1 MEKDFVMTDIKKEA
15 MSVYYDKSKYDIANI
30 IAPFKGEIKK
40 IFVLSFFI
48 NLLTVMVPLFIM
60 FFVDGK
66 IQFSF
71 AGRGL
76 GNVIFLVSVLCFNFL
91 FRYMRASVV
100 NFILC
105 SIDTNICNG
114 ILEKVFKIPA
124 KKMEKKNDAFWHSV
138 FNDIDV
144 IRNGLSG
151 SYIVNLFDV
160 PFILLFMGVVGILFG
175 KYFFVMLFVFLL
187 YLVIVLSAIYMLGIV
202 DDKEKL
208 AIKERDELVS
218 NTIRNLSSLKTLSL
232 SDKVMYMWKD
242 YQRSIIDNTYKR
254 NYMLDIF
261 LVLSFVIYF
270 VGLVIFSLVGEY
282 SFDME
287 MMSMGGMIA
296 ILLLF
301 SQSFYLINSFMKYLP
316 QYFKFINSTERLAQV
331 MAEQVD
337 AIKTEVIE
345 DITHGNIELK
355 NFTLEDN
362 RKNVI
367 LKDVNF
373 TFKDGLLYVLRAKNT
388 FDGTLFLKS
397 LFGGYEWEGGEILFD
412 RYNVANLKME
422 SLKDFIHYA
431 GENSFVIEGTVKEN
445 LNCLL
450 SKNSADNNFA
460 GFVDYKQASKLL
472 GFDEVVER
480 LPNGYNTIID
490 NKTELMSPEELKLL
504 SVVRVFVGNPRVI
517 LLDQPF
523 LGLGKK
529 YKDNLMKLLSD
540 VANDKIVVVSTQEK
554 ELSKRVVLSIEDEKI
569 TTLTVEAFDEASLS
583 LQKQMS
589 AQDDDTDPSETHALF
604 RRIFRKK

>member
-1 MEKDFVMTDIKKEA
+1 MTDIKKEA

-151 SYIVNLFDV
+151 SYIVNLFDI

-287 MMSMGGMIA
+287 LMSMGGMIA

>member
-1 MEKDFVMTDIKKEA
+1 MTDIKKEA

-66 IQFSF
+66 IQFSL

-76 GNVIFLVSVLCFNFL
+76 SNVIFLVSVLCFNFL

-151 SYIVNLFDV
+151 SYIVNLFDI

-296 ILLLF
+296 VLLLF

-529 YKDNLMKLLSD
+529 YKDNLMKLLAD

>member
-1 MEKDFVMTDIKKEA
+1 
-15 MSVYYDKSKYDIANI
+15 
-30 IAPFKGEIKK
+30 
-40 IFVLSFFI
+40 
-48 NLLTVMVPLFIM
+48 
-60 FFVDGK
+60 
-66 IQFSF
+66 
-71 AGRGL
+71 
-76 GNVIFLVSVLCFNFL
+76 
-91 FRYMRASVV
+91 
-100 NFILC
+100 
-105 SIDTNICNG
+105 
-114 ILEKVFKIPA
+114 
-124 KKMEKKNDAFWHSV
+124 
-138 FNDIDV
+138 
-144 IRNGLSG
+144 
-151 SYIVNLFDV
+151 
-160 PFILLFMGVVGILFG
+160 
-175 KYFFVMLFVFLL
+175 
-187 YLVIVLSAIYMLGIV
+187 
-202 DDKEKL
+202 
-208 AIKERDELVS
+208 
-218 NTIRNLSSLKTLSL
+218 
-232 SDKVMYMWKD
+232 
-242 YQRSIIDNTYKR
+242 
-254 NYMLDIF
+254 
-261 LVLSFVIYF
+261 
-270 VGLVIFSLVGEY
+270 
-282 SFDME
+282 
-287 MMSMGGMIA
+287 MGGMIA

-529 YKDNLMKLLSD
+529 YKENLMKLLAD

>member
-1 MEKDFVMTDIKKEA
+1 MTDIKKEA

-66 IQFSF
+66 IQFSLV
-71 AGRGL
+71 GRGL

-529 YKDNLMKLLSD
+529 YKDNLMKLLAD

-569 TTLTVEAFDEASLS
+569 TTLTVEAFDEASLN

>member
-397 LFGGYEWEGGEILFD
+397 LFGGYEWESGEILFD

-529 YKDNLMKLLSD
+529 YKDNLMKLLAD

>member
-1 MEKDFVMTDIKKEA
+1 MTNIKKEA

-66 IQFSF
+66 IQFSL

-287 MMSMGGMIA
+287 LMSMGGMIA

-529 YKDNLMKLLSD
+529 YKDNLMKLLAD

>member
-91 FRYMRASVV
+91 FRYMRVSVV

-151 SYIVNLFDV
+151 SYIVNLFDI

-287 MMSMGGMIA
+287 LMSMGGMIA

-529 YKDNLMKLLSD
+529 YKDNLMKLLAD

>member
-1 MEKDFVMTDIKKEA
+1 MTDIKKEA

>member
-1 MEKDFVMTDIKKEA
+1 MTDIKKEA

-529 YKDNLMKLLSD
+529 YKDNLMKLLAD

-569 TTLTVEAFDEASLS
+569 TTLTVEAFDEASLN